1 MRSTSFLI
9 YSLSLVAA
17 FLHFVSIV
25 NGMCPLVCDCSNAP
39 TRCPSGVSLVTDGC
53 NCCKVCAKQTGE
65 ECNDQ
70 EKVCDPHRDLFCDYS
85 GSRSGDWGVCR
96 AQDGRP
102 CVHEGTRI
110 SSGTMFQPTCK
121 LRCWCMD
128 GADACTSLCPHEI
141 QVPLPHVCPH
151 ARLQPIPGQC
161 CSAWVCDAPSGE
173 SAVLPMDRFWNEYVS
188 EHEPTDISSSVL
200 PLATVEELG
209 SNVADD
215 VVYESDGGPDG
226 DEIIDYQLRYVDSP
240 QIDVGDEDSWSETN
254 LIPGEGKCCLIIMN
268 RINVQTAFKRT
279 PLHPLPFPR
288 NCEVSIKMRTSIIH
302 GCSSSLTVDMKTSK
316 QSGCVLKSRR
326 NSRAKFPQIPTSVA
340 VVFAAVIV
348 CAVSTSSFASSVT
361 RGRSLA
367 GNRKSGC
374 RQQASMWSY
383 CTKSCGLGVSTRVS
397 NANAECKLRRE
408 VRLCEVR
415 SCNQEESLTPKHGR
429 RCMKQRRAPRKEHIV
444 YSGCTSVRSYR
455 PRHCGLC
462 KSEDRCCTP
471 RSTRTTTVR
480 FECEDGRAF
489 YKRMM
494 VIKSCK
500 CHRHCTDVMIWNGL
514 PGSHSARSHLA
525 VDS

>member
-188 EHEPTDISSSVL
+188 EHEPTDIS
-200 PLATVEELG
+200 T
-209 SNVADD
+209 
-215 VVYESDGGPDG
+215 
-226 DEIIDYQLRYVDSP
+226 
-240 QIDVGDEDSWSETN
+240 
-254 LIPGEGKCCLIIMN
+254 
-268 RINVQTAFKRT
+268 
-279 PLHPLPFPR
+279 
-288 NCEVSIKMRTSIIH
+288 
-302 GCSSSLTVDMKTSK
+302 
-316 QSGCVLKSRR
+316 
-326 NSRAKFPQIPTSVA
+326 
-340 VVFAAVIV
+340 VIV

-462 KSEDRCCTP
+462 KNGRCCTP

-500 CHRHCTDVMIWNGL
+500 CHRHC
-514 PGSHSARSHLA
+514 
-525 VDS
+525 

>member
-1 MRSTSFLI
+1 MRSTNFLI
-9 YSLSLVAA
+9 CSLSLVAA
-17 FLHFVSIV
+17 FLHFVPNV

-39 TRCPSGVSLVTDGC
+39 ARCPSGVSLVTDGC

-110 SSGTMFQPTCK
+110 SSGTMFQPSCK

-128 GADACTSLCPHEI
+128 GADACTSLCAHEV
-141 QVPLPHVCPH
+141 QAPLPHICPN
-151 ARLQPIPGQC
+151 ARLQPISGQC
-161 CSAWVCDAPSGE
+161 CSSWVCDTPSGE
-173 SAVLPMDRFWNEYVS
+173 PAILPMDRFWNEYVS

-200 PLATVEELG
+200 PLAAVDELG

-240 QIDVGDEDSWSETN
+240 QIGAGGEDSWSETN
-254 LIPGEGKCCLIIMN
+254 LIPGE
-268 RINVQTAFKRT
+268 
-279 PLHPLPFPR
+279 
-288 NCEVSIKMRTSIIH
+288 
-302 GCSSSLTVDMKTSK
+302 
-316 QSGCVLKSRR
+316 
-326 NSRAKFPQIPTSVA
+326 
-340 VVFAAVIV
+340 
-348 CAVSTSSFASSVT
+348 VT

-367 GNRKSGC
+367 GNRKSSC

-471 RSTRTTTVR
+471 RATRTTNVR

-514 PGSHSARSHLA
+514 PGSHSVRSHLA